1 MDDRFDRRELLLHLG
16 DMLAASSS
24 LARAGAPQ
32 TPVVQLLSQQDLPA
46 DLAFLRALDPTMTVS
61 DFGARV
67 ASAFS
72 RWPQDLLDTTLD
84 HESLASTV
92 QQALFEGNP
101 RGWDSYVAHVQTK
114 VTWFGTRL
122 PKMKTSVSGEPA
134 GEAGQRAA
142 AAAAAPSA
150 TPSAARTGS
159 GTRRGWPWPDPETTR

>member
-24 LARAGAPQ
+24 LARAGAPE
-32 TPVVQLLSQQDLPA
+32 TPVVQLLNQQDLPA
-46 DLAFLRALDPTMTVS
+46 DLAFLRALDPRMTVS
-61 DFGARV
+61 DFARV

-72 RWPQDLLDTTLD
+72 RWPQELLNIMLD

-101 RGWDSYVAHVQTK
+101 RGWDSYVAHVQNK

-122 PKMKTSVSGEPA
+122 PKMKTSVSGKPA
-134 GEAGQRAA
+134 GDARQQ
-142 AAAAAPSA
+142 AAAAPSA
-150 TPSAARTGS
+150 ARTGL
-159 GTRRGWPWPDPETTR
+159 GMRRGWPWPDPETTR